1 MSIPN
6 VGDIVVFRKRH
17 LKKGDIPEVQGMV
30 VSVNKVWGYDD
41 KYRVVIQT
49 DQKSPCFNA
58 FISWDVYT
66 DEGDFEVLQE
76 AEKIT

>member
-41 KYRVVIQT
+41 KYRVRIKT
-49 DQKSPCFNA
+49 DKESPCFKG
-58 FISWDVYT
+58 FISWNVYT
-66 DEGDFEVLQE
+66 DQGAFEGLQE
-76 AEKIT
+76 AEKTA